1 MPITYFRTLFIT
13 ATYIDHLMSGMS
25 IKKVPFE
32 LGLNDIVFIKINRFS
47 FETFECTFFTLF
59 ECAIG
64 SQITSMNFSSS
75 ILNLRLLAPFHPL

>member
-47 FETFECTFFTLF
+47 FETFECTFLHY
-59 ECAIG
+59 
-64 SQITSMNFSSS
+64 
-75 ILNLRLLAPFHPL
+75 LNVLLAAKLHQ